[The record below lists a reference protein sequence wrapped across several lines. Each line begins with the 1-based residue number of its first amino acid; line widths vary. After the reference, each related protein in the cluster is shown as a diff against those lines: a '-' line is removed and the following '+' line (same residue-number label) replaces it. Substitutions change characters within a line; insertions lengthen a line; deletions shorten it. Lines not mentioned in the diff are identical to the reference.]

1 MKSVGELL
9 RDERLRQGLELAEIA
24 ERTRIN
30 LSFLEAIEAGD
41 TESLPGAFFYRSFV
55 RQYANALEMDEAD
68 LEPTLSEL
76 RVQAE
81 ASQTLP
87 SPLPASA
94 PIEVPPMPTPAAAR
108 RLSGPK
114 PSSLILLVGVIV
126 ACSGLYALW
135 QRYHHEEPVIPQPA
149 ASVAAQSRPERKAA
163 PQSTTPAPPAE
174 TSKPPEPAAQP
185 LAEAALVEAK
195 FNIELVASDLVWL
208 SATADGKKVT
218 TVLKEGQSRR
228 LAANES
234 ASVFI
239 GNAGGLD
246 IRVNGKSLGPVG
258 PRGHLRIVTI
268 TAEGVTITNP
278 REKKEPPPETPPQP

>member
-55 RQYANALEMDEAD
+55 RQYAHALEMDEAD

-87 SPLPASA
+87 SPVPASA

-114 PSSLILLVGVIV
+114 PSSLILLVAVIV

-135 QRYHHEEPVIPQPA
+135 QRYHHEEPAIPQPA
-149 ASVAAQSRPERKAA
+149 ASVAAQSRPERKPPPPAA
-163 PQSTTPAPPAE
+163 PVESQAPPAPPQAE
-174 TSKPPEPAAQP
+174 APKPAESAAQAP
-185 LAEAALVEAK
+185 A
-195 FNIELVASDLVWL
+195 VAS
-208 SATADGKKVT
+208 
-218 TVLKEGQSRR
+218 Q
-228 LAANES
+228 
-234 ASVFI
+234 I
-239 GNAGGLD
+239 GRAH
-246 IRVNGKSLGPVG
+246 V
-258 PRGHLRIVTI
+258 
-268 TAEGVTITNP
+268 
-278 REKKEPPPETPPQP
+278 